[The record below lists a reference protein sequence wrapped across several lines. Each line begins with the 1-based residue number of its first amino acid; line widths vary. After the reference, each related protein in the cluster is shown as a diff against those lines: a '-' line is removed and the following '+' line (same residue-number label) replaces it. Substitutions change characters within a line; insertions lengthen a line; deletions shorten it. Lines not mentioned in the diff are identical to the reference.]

1 MKRKHLA
8 LWLAAGV
15 VVSGPFGPQLAVAAE
30 REAAAVTAT
39 QWRTLTREAIAEAT
53 ATAIARL
60 EQTKLQEWAF
70 CLASAENEEGEL
82 TSSTECFD
90 PSLPADQQWQLRLS
104 NGQKP
109 TAQQQRQFLTAK
121 QKQAKKGKSFNLTLK
136 LSRVVVLDSV
146 QFVRED
152 ATSWYGRFDV
162 AIAKLGDKA
171 SKQLQGELRFNKAGH
186 FIDRI
191 DIRQRGPFSVMWGS
205 EIQRFELSIAF
216 IQLGDAILQQQQEMK
231 MQGTFAFV
239 TPIDEVSS
247 DVFSDFRYI
256 GSVGKITVG
265 SE

>member
-1 MKRKHLA
+1 MKRKNLA
-8 LWLAAGV
+8 LWLAVGV
-15 VVSGPFGPQLAVAAE
+15 AVSGPLGLQLCVAAE
-30 REAAAVTAT
+30 REAAVTST
-39 QWRTLTREAIAEAT
+39 QQQTFTRETIDSAIAK
-53 ATAIARL
+53 L
-60 EQTKLQEWAF
+60 ERTELQQWAF
-70 CLASAENEEGEL
+70 CLASSENEEGEV

-90 PSLPADQQWQLRLS
+90 PSLPAEQQWQLRLS

-109 TAQQQRQFLTAK
+109 TAEQQRQYLTAK

-136 LSRVVVLDSV
+136 LSRVVVLDTV

-162 AIAKLGDKA
+162 DIAKLGDKA

-191 DIRQRGPFSVMWGS
+191 EIRQRGPFSVMWGT

-216 IQLGDAILQQQQEMK
+216 IQQGDAILQQQQQMK

-256 GSVGKITVG
+256 GSVGKITAG